1 MYILKKVKNI
11 TKNDIADDYPMWCE
25 TKLRELQFTSS
36 FSQYR
41 KISRSLKLGSKED
54 VVNYITKQLSVE
66 DKNTHIN
73 KLWLNNI
80 YLLLHINNIID
91 GINLNL
97 LSLSNN
103 ISYVGPL
110 RATTQRYYRFQNYAV
125 EEIDSDGK
133 NLAMYLYN
141 LDKESL
147 NNFKNWTRRLF
158 GFEVEVSSVNGN
170 MELIINEEGKEKHN
184 MVDVGFG
191 YTQILPILAIIWK
204 TLYKDF
210 AITNYS
216 RTTGRNQY
224 IVAIEQPELHLHP
237 RLQGLFA
244 SMLVT
249 VIKEAKEQ
257 GRDIRFIIETHSE
270 IIISRIGQMIA
281 THEFSNEDINVFI
294 FNAANEGMQ
303 NYIEKS
309 YYSEDGQLINWPYG
323 FFSDYVFED

>member
-1 MYILKKVKNI
+1 M
-11 TKNDIADDYPMWCE
+11 
-25 TKLRELQFTSS
+25 F
-36 FSQYR
+36 
-41 KISRSLKLGSKED
+41 
-54 VVNYITKQLSVE
+54 
-66 DKNTHIN
+66 
-73 KLWLNNI
+73 
-80 YLLLHINNIID
+80 
-91 GINLNL
+91 
-97 LSLSNN
+97 
-103 ISYVGPL
+103 
-110 RATTQRYYRFQNYAV
+110 
-125 EEIDSDGK
+125 
-133 NLAMYLYN
+133 
-141 LDKESL
+141 
-147 NNFKNWTRRLF
+147 
-158 GFEVEVSSVNGN
+158 
-170 MELIINEEGKEKHN
+170 
-184 MVDVGFG
+184 DVGFG

>member
-1 MYILKKVKNI
+1 
-11 TKNDIADDYPMWCE
+11 
-25 TKLRELQFTSS
+25 
-36 FSQYR
+36 
-41 KISRSLKLGSKED
+41 
-54 VVNYITKQLSVE
+54 
-66 DKNTHIN
+66 
-73 KLWLNNI
+73 
-80 YLLLHINNIID
+80 
-91 GINLNL
+91 
-97 LSLSNN
+97 
-103 ISYVGPL
+103 
-110 RATTQRYYRFQNYAV
+110 
-125 EEIDSDGK
+125 
-133 NLAMYLYN
+133 
-141 LDKESL
+141 
-147 NNFKNWTRRLF
+147 
-158 GFEVEVSSVNGN
+158 

-224 IVAIEQPELHLHP
+224 IVAIDNQSCIFILVT
-237 RLQGLFA
+237 GIICIN
-244 SMLVT
+244 LVT